1 MTFQHF
7 WNSVGPILLFLF
19 FAILCGSDQKRRHE
33 ETYNHIKKLPIC
45 ILQISSQAREG
56 GGEGGG
62 VKEKRERRC
71 NYHEHSLR
79 DQLHFKEAR
88 APRPMLQTAP
98 STSVVR
104 VGKHEQ
110 ITRLLI
116 AARSEE
122 VSTLCLPARLETL
135 RQALAWKEQTRHAHS
150 ATWCACV
157 CMCASS
163 WA

>member
-1 MTFQHF
+1 MTRHTITLKAPHLHPP
-7 WNSVGPILLFLF
+7 NLISG
-19 FAILCGSDQKRRHE
+19 KRRWW
-33 ETYNHIKKLPIC
+33 
-45 ILQISSQAREG
+45 RVG
-56 GGEGGG
+56 GV

-135 RQALAWKEQTRHAHS
+135 RQALAWKEQTRHARS
-150 ATWCACV
+150 AIWCSCV
-157 CMCASS
+157 CVCVCASS
-163 WA
+163 

>member
-1 MTFQHF
+1 M
-7 WNSVGPILLFLF
+7 
-19 FAILCGSDQKRRHE
+19 KRH
-33 ETYNHIKKLPIC
+33 TITLKAPPSA
-45 ILQISSQAREG
+45 SSKSHLSEKENRGGGGRRKAREG
-56 GGEGGG
+56 KGGS
-62 VKEKRERRC
+62 KKRERERC

-88 APRPMLQTAP
+88 APRPMLHTAP

-122 VSTLCLPARLETL
+122 VSTLCLPACLETL
-135 RQALAWKEQTRHAHS
+135 KQALAWKEQTHPAHS
-150 ATWCACV
+150 AT
-157 CMCASS
+157 
-163 WA
+163 